1 MAPLALACW
10 SAGAIVVAAVE
21 TGGLSCH
28 QAALLVERVD
38 LQPDG
43 IDLHLRIEGLT
54 SLCSE
59 LRTIGGS
66 TQEAA

>member
-1 MAPLALACW
+1 
-10 SAGAIVVAAVE
+10 
-21 TGGLSCH
+21 
-28 QAALLVERVD
+28 LVERVD

-59 LRTIGGS
+59 LRISGGS